1 MRNIQQSAI
10 LFILIFSLI
19 SGGRTELLDVDVN
32 GSISTEKNELLAG
45 NSTMERINSTT
56 RSVSLPSMKKFFS
69 TKHGLL
75 NKLIHSNHSTFSKNM
90 SNFSSPSIMSKKPL
104 TMTTIRNKTVLTA
117 PPIPPYVIVNYLLSQ
132 FNKYRDIDI
141 ISRIK
146 QCDSKMK
153 LNDMCEAYSV
163 DNHSYSLI
171 REPSIEF
178 QSLKQLYDA
187 LVDRMMVH
195 KLSQSCS
202 IDRWCVT
209 NLTQDDFRFTLDVLR
224 QRGRSLCALERCTH
238 RLSAHATSCP
248 SISPKVDI
256 SFL

>member
-1 MRNIQQSAI
+1 
-10 LFILIFSLI
+10 
-19 SGGRTELLDVDVN
+19 
-32 GSISTEKNELLAG
+32 
-45 NSTMERINSTT
+45 
-56 RSVSLPSMKKFFS
+56 
-69 TKHGLL
+69 
-75 NKLIHSNHSTFSKNM
+75 
-90 SNFSSPSIMSKKPL
+90 
-104 TMTTIRNKTVLTA
+104 MTTIRNKTFLTA
-117 PPIPPYVIVNYLLSQ
+117 SPVPPYVIANYLLSQ

-153 LNDMCEAYSV
+153 LHDMCEAYSV

-171 REPSIEF
+171 RESSIEF

-202 IDRWCVT
+202 IDRWCVA

-224 QRGRSLCALERCTH
+224 QRGRSLCVLDRCTH
-238 RLSAHATSCP
+238 RLSVHATSCP

-256 SFL
+256 SSL